1 MKRAWKFASVLLAL
15 VIMFSAV
22 ATPAFA
28 GTKPPPVPPPD
39 GKCESFSLL
48 AIHGVN
54 GKPLGLPKELPVD
67 VYVNG
72 GYAFT
77 FEFKDTVGPLTL
89 PAGEYTITVN
99 LAGTVTQVMS
109 LGPVNIPGCTKVV
122 VKARLVD
129 GVPTLVAKVR
139 DLTQPKK

>member
-1 MKRAWKFASVLLAL
+1 MKHAWKFASVLLAL
-15 VIMFSAV
+15 AIMFSAL

-28 GTKPPPVPPPD
+28 GTKPPPPPD
-39 GKCESFSLL
+39 GKCESFILL
-48 AIHGVN
+48 AIHGIN

-77 FEFKDTVGPLTL
+77 FEFKDAVGPLTL

-99 LAGTVTQVMS
+99 LAGTETQVMS

-129 GVPTLVAKVR
+129 GVPTLVAKVW
-139 DLTQPKK
+139 DLTKPKK

>member
-28 GTKPPPVPPPD
+28 GTKPPPPD
-39 GKCESFSLL
+39 GKCETFILL

-54 GKPLGLPKELPVD
+54 GKPLGLPMELPVD

-77 FEFKDTVGPLTL
+77 FEFRDTVGPLTL
-89 PAGEYTITVN
+89 PAGVYTITVN
-99 LAGTVTQVMS
+99 LAGTETQVMS
-109 LGPVNIPGCTKVV
+109 LGPVEIPGCTKVV
-122 VKARLVD
+122 VKAKLVD

>member
-1 MKRAWKFASVLLAL
+1 MKQAWKFASILLAL

-22 ATPAFA
+22 TTPAFA
-28 GTKPPPVPPPD
+28 GTKPPPPPPD
-39 GKCESFSLL
+39 GKCESFFLV

-77 FEFKDTVGPLTL
+77 FEFKDSVGPLTL

-99 LAGTVTQVMS
+99 LAGTDTQVMS
-109 LGPVNIPGCTKVV
+109 LGPLNIPGCTKVV
-122 VKARLVD
+122 VKARLVE
-129 GVPTLVAKVR
+129 GVPTLVVARVW
-139 DLTQPKK
+139 DLTRPKK

>member
-1 MKRAWKFASVLLAL
+1 MKRIWKFASALLAVAIL
-15 VIMFSAV
+15 LSAV

-28 GTKPPPVPPPD
+28 GTKPPPPPPD
-39 GKCESFSLL
+39 GKCESFYLL
-48 AIHGVN
+48 AIHGIN
-54 GKPLGLPKELPVD
+54 GKALGLPMALPVD

-77 FEFKDTVGPLTL
+77 FEFKDAVGPLML

-99 LAGTVTQVMS
+99 LAGTETQVMS

-129 GVPTLVAKVR
+129 GVPTLVAKVW
-139 DLTQPKK
+139 DLTKPKK